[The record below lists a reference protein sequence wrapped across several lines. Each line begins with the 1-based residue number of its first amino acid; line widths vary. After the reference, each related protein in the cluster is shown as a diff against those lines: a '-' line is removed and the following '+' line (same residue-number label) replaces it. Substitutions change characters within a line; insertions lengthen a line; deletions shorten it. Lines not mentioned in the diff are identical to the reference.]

1 MKLLLKQVKVMDS
14 QSAWNNQTGDMLIVD
29 GVITAFEKEI
39 KDEEATILSSENLC
53 VSQGWVDLK
62 AHFCDPGE
70 EHKSTITSGLDAAA
84 FGGFTHVAIL
94 PTTKPVIDNKTAV
107 EYVLRRAENLPVR
120 LHPMGCIT
128 QKNKGEHLAEMFDMF
143 QSGVRMFSDDLKSV
157 SGGIM
162 YRALLYAK
170 NFNGVVVGFS
180 RDNSISGKGMV
191 NEGEASTKT
200 GLKADPAIAEIIQL
214 ERNLRLL
221 EYTGGNLH
229 VTGVS
234 TGEAVRLIA
243 QAKEKGLNVTADVH
257 AQHLVYN
264 ETAVLD
270 FDVNY
275 KLMPPLRSDSD
286 RQALWQGVIS
296 GTIDSIVSDHRPNDT
311 EETDV
316 EFDHAN
322 FGNSTL
328 QSVFAELRTAPEFD
342 CATVVKALTE
352 NGRRL
357 LSLESEPFGIGIH
370 ADMTIFDPEK
380 EWVFEE
386 SDIAIQAKNSPVVG
400 KSLKGYVF
408 GIVNNGKLALKDA

>member
-1 MKLLLKQVKVMDS
+1 
-14 QSAWNNQTGDMLIVD
+14 
-29 GVITAFEKEI
+29 
-39 KDEEATILSSENLC
+39 
-53 VSQGWVDLK
+53 
-62 AHFCDPGE
+62 
-70 EHKSTITSGLDAAA
+70 
-84 FGGFTHVAIL
+84 
-94 PTTKPVIDNKTAV
+94 
-107 EYVLRRAENLPVR
+107 
-120 LHPMGCIT
+120 
-128 QKNKGEHLAEMFDMF
+128 
-143 QSGVRMFSDDLKSV
+143 
-157 SGGIM
+157 
-162 YRALLYAK
+162 
-170 NFNGVVVGFS
+170 
-180 RDNSISGKGMV
+180 
-191 NEGEASTKT
+191 
-200 GLKADPAIAEIIQL
+200 
-214 ERNLRLL
+214 
-221 EYTGGNLH
+221 
-229 VTGVS
+229 
-234 TGEAVRLIA
+234 
-243 QAKEKGLNVTADVH
+243 
-257 AQHLVYN
+257 
-264 ETAVLD
+264 
-270 FDVNY
+270 
-275 KLMPPLRSDSD
+275 MPPLRSDSD